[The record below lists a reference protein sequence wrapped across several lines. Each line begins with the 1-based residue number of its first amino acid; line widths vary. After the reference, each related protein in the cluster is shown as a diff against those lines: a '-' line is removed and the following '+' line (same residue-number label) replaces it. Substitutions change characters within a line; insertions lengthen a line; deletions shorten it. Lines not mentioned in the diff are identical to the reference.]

1 MLENKRSRERLTPDN
16 AVFLPI
22 DYMHGLMSA
31 CRSIDPGT
39 LKNNAIALAKVAKL
53 FGLPTFGTGDR
64 SGRSYLGA
72 EMPEL
77 EEIIPE
83 MEFIPRSKVGA
94 WDVPEYKEAVI
105 RTGRKKLI
113 MAGITTEQCVT
124 FTAEPAIADGFE
136 VYVVLDA
143 SAALDPRAELG
154 AISRLTQ
161 MGAILTTWSPLAAE
175 LLHDFATPQ
184 GAGLLKIYSEHQGQ
198 MRALEDSFKTALK
211 FSQSVAENADDK
223 AREETYTRAME

>member
-105 RTGRKKLI
+105 RTGRKK
-113 MAGITTEQCVT
+113 AHHGR
-124 FTAEPAIADGFE
+124 D
-136 VYVVLDA
+136 
-143 SAALDPRAELG
+143 
-154 AISRLTQ
+154 
-161 MGAILTTWSPLAAE
+161 
-175 LLHDFATPQ
+175 HD
-184 GAGLLKIYSEHQGQ
+184 
-198 MRALEDSFKTALK
+198 
-211 FSQSVAENADDK
+211 
-223 AREETYTRAME
+223 RAMCYLHRRARDRRWLRGLCSSRRFGGARPASRARCYLPVDANGCDPDDLVATRGRITSRFCHASGRRFIEDLFRTSRSNAGARRQFQDRSKVLAKRS

>member
-211 FSQSVAENADDK
+211 FSQNVAENADDK